1 MHKFIRP
8 ALAASIV
15 VAAASANAVLPS
27 YVGAAITDSQT
38 QLLELI
44 GVMVPAA
51 IVLVLA
57 ALTPGVLIKMI
68 RKLGSKVS
76 F

>member
-1 MHKFIRP
+1 MLRNFRTA
-8 ALAASIV
+8 AL
-15 VAAASANAVLPS
+15 VAVSTVALSANAVLPS

-51 IVLVLA
+51 IILVLA